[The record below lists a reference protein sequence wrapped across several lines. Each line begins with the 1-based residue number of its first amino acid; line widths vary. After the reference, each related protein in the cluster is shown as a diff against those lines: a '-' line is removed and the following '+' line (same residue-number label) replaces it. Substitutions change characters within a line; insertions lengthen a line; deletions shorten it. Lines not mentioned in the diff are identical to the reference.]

1 MSETASVEA
10 ETPKKKMGIF
20 LPLLVAF
27 LLGAAGFASTYLG
40 IWSPRTLLQTG
51 ERASAADRVVFI
63 DIPTIE
69 IAMPG
74 GRGRSVVMTV
84 ALESTAQERSKIEAQ
99 LPRIQDVMNG
109 FLSEIDPS
117 AYDKRGVLDILRAE
131 LMTRIGNVLDGAR
144 IADLLITEF
153 RIK

>member
-10 ETPKKKMGIF
+10 ETPKKKLGIF
-20 LPLLVAF
+20 LPLLVTL

-40 IWSPRTLLQTG
+40 IWSPRALLQSG
-51 ERASAADRVVFI
+51 ERRAAADMIVFI

-84 ALESTAQERSKIEAQ
+84 ALETTTQDRSIIEGQ
-99 LPRIQDVMNG
+99 IPRIQDAMNG

-117 AYDKRGVLDILRAE
+117 AYDKRGVLEILRTE
-131 LMTRIGNVLDGAR
+131 LVTRIGNVLDGAR
-144 IADLLITEF
+144 ITDLLITEF

>member
-20 LPLLVAF
+20 LPLLVAL
-27 LLGAAGFASTYLG
+27 LLGAAGFASTYIG
-40 IWSPRTLLQTG
+40 VWSPRALLQRG
-51 ERASAADRVVFI
+51 ERASAAEVVFI
-63 DIPTIE
+63 DIPTVE
-69 IAMPG
+69 VAMPG
-74 GRGRSVVMTV
+74 GRGRSIVMTV
-84 ALESTAQERSKIEAQ
+84 ALESTAQDRSRIEAQ
-99 LPRIQDVMNG
+99 LPRIQDVMNV

-131 LMTRIGNVLDGAR
+131 LVTRIGNVLDGAR